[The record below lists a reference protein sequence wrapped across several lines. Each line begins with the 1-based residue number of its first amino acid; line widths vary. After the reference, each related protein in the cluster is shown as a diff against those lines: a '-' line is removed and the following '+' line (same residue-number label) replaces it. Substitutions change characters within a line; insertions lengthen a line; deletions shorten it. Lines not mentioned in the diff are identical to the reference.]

1 MKNHKIINIIKEL
14 HIPQSEIITDGFNT
28 FDYEYILRYLEIN
41 NDDLITKY
49 KSLFE
54 DLWEEKLSK
63 TFLFLFHNF
72 NINQDVRILNILY
85 KSRNIIRK
93 LTVYYQGENLYKLL
107 FFHLNKLHK

>member
-1 MKNHKIINIIKEL
+1 MKSHKIINIIDEL
-14 HIPQSEIITDGFNT
+14 YLRQSEIISGEFST
-28 FDYEYILRYLEIN
+28 FDYEYMLRFLEIN

-54 DLWEEKLSK
+54 DLWIEKLSK
-63 TFLFLFHNF
+63 TFLFVFHNF

-93 LTVYYQGENLYKLL
+93 LSLDYQGEDLYKLL